1 MKNFDIENFLV
12 DLHKHVENINVS
24 NPNTSVNSNATSL
37 SSVFEL
43 ALNKHAPLRPMSR
56 REKRLSQK
64 PWISK
69 GILKSIKTKNKLFET
84 HYSSNDPDK
93 KLFYK
98 QFLNKLTHIKSLTK
112 RCYYENLIKENQGN
126 SYRTWS
132 IIGELIDYKS
142 KKKNSKIPTT
152 MDIEGHTYNTSSEAF
167 LNKLCEYFANVGATI
182 TDAKSL
188 NNLALT
194 IHSKRC
200 CQSFV
205 LHEISEEG
213 VNTCINNIKSQSAPG
228 LDGISPKFIKLS
240 KVVLTPF
247 LTKLFNKCISQKSFP
262 DSFKTAA
269 IIPIPKSSSPNSM
282 NDFRPISLLPIFSKI
297 FEKIIA
303 EKMTKFINKNNI
315 LSDSQFGFRTSSST
329 EMAVT

>member
-1 MKNFDIENFLV
+1 M
-12 DLHKHVENINVS
+12 
-24 NPNTSVNSNATSL
+24 
-37 SSVFEL
+37 
-43 ALNKHAPLRPMSR
+43 
-56 REKRLSQK
+56 
-64 PWISK
+64 
-69 GILKSIKTKNKLFET
+69 
-84 HYSSNDPDK
+84 
-93 KLFYK
+93 
-98 QFLNKLTHIKSLTK
+98 
-112 RCYYENLIKENQGN
+112 
-126 SYRTWS
+126 
-132 IIGELIDYKS
+132 
-142 KKKNSKIPTT
+142 PTT

-167 LNKLCEYFANVGATI
+167 LNKLCEYFTNVGATI

-205 LHEISEEG
+205 LHEITEEE

-303 EKMTKFINKNNI
+303 EKMMKFINKNNI

-329 EMAVT
+329 EMAVTSIYDKLL